1 MPVIFRLDCV
11 LSFYRIF
18 LSIIKTFIRC
28 RILRQFCGSYISY
41 NIQFHKKAKKKKKKK
56 EATVQTNIRKKKNK
70 KITSTRYISS
80 RSAQKRKMV
89 IQLGRKKSEDKEKTK
104 I

>member
-1 MPVIFRLDCV
+1 M
-11 LSFYRIF
+11 
-18 LSIIKTFIRC
+18 
-28 RILRQFCGSYISY
+28 
-41 NIQFHKKAKKKKKKK
+41 KKKKNK
-56 EATVQTNIRKKKNK
+56 KKKNK